1 MTCHRFVTPKKRAP
15 LISFCPLLLHA
26 NFEVTYLFLED
37 NEVKLQSLHTFTP
50 LSREALFAL
59 AGVLITKS

>member
-1 MTCHRFVTPKKRAP
+1 MLNNT
-15 LISFCPLLLHA
+15 
-26 NFEVTYLFLED
+26 TYLYSTD